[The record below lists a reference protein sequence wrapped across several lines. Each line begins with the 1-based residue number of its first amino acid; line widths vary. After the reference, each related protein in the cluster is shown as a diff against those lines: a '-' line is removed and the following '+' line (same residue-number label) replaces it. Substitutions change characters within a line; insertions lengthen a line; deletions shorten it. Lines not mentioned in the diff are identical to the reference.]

1 MNPAQKP
8 ESAPTQQFIEIE
20 SIENGVVKL
29 KGGGLRKILLVS
41 GMNFDL
47 KSEEEQGIIIYAFQ
61 GFLNSLDF
69 SAQIFIHSRKININS
84 YLQKLKDREDQEPNE
99 LLKSQISEYQ
109 SFIKSFVSEN
119 AIMEKTFFLVIPY
132 DPIQMPKAGS
142 NITDTIKG
150 LLGAKKTANTEE
162 KNTEERMEQLE
173 QRVDQV
179 NGGLNQIG
187 LRAVPINDTEL
198 IELFY
203 NLYNPESVER
213 KGLEIAQETSK

>member
-1 MNPAQKP
+1 MNPAQKI
-8 ESAPTQQFIEIE
+8 ESASTQQFIEIE

-84 YLQKLKDREDQEPNE
+84 YLQKLKGREDQEPNE

-132 DPIQMPKAGS
+132 DPIQMPKAGA
-142 NITDTIKG
+142 NITDAIKG
-150 LLGAKKTANTEE
+150 LLGVKKTANTEE
-162 KNTEERMEQLE
+162 KNTEERIEQLE

-213 KGLEIAQETSK
+213 KGLGIAQK